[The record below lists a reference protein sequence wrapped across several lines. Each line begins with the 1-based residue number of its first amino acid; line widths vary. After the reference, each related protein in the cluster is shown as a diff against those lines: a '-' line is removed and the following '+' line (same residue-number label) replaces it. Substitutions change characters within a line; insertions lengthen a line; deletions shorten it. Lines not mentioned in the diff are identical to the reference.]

1 MRPKKLARG
10 SLAFSNVQAER
21 GASHLIDLEQHVGK
35 EIEMRNPARN
45 WLSATCL
52 AATLPVTAGA
62 MDLVTYQLDWLPGG
76 DKSPIYICVQQ
87 GFCEAAG
94 IEIKIEPGRGSSEA
108 ITKLATGSSDIGS
121 AGLGALMAAK
131 ATEDVPV
138 TAVMSLFNTGPHAFY
153 TTKDQEI
160 AALTDVKGKKIATS
174 PFTASNV
181 YLPLVLADNGMS
193 EADIELT
200 KADPGALGPL
210 LMTGQQNAIIAWL
223 TDVTRYTAQAKEA
236 GKEIVVLPWADA
248 GLVLYSASIVASDSF
263 LQERPEVAKRFLGA
277 FKQSVEFA
285 QANPAKAGESVAAM
299 VPELD
304 AAYVTSSWG
313 DASALVFNDV
323 TEKDGL
329 GAFDP
334 ARVASTW
341 ARVAAAQGL
350 DPAAL
355 DPESIIDRSL
365 LPE

>member
-1 MRPKKLARG
+1 MPK
-10 SLAFSNVQAER
+10 STTS
-21 GASHLIDLEQHVGK
+21 
-35 EIEMRNPARN
+35 
-45 WLSATCL
+45 WL
-52 AATLPVTAGA
+52 AALALTTALPSGAALA
-62 MDLVTYQLDWLPGG
+62 MDKVTYQLDWLPGG

-87 GFCEAAG
+87 GFCEEAG
-94 IEIKIEPGRGSSEA
+94 IEISIEPGRGSSEA

-121 AGLGALMAAK
+121 AGLGALMAAR

-138 TAVMSLFNTGPHAFY
+138 TAVMSIFNTGPHAFY
-153 TTKDQEI
+153 TTKDQGI
-160 AALTDVKGKKIATS
+160 ASLADVKGKKIATS

-193 EADIELT
+193 ETDIELT

-223 TDVTRYTAQAKEA
+223 TDVTRYSTQAAEA

-248 GLVLYSASIVASDSF
+248 GLVLYSASLVASDKF
-263 LQERPEVAKRFLGA
+263 LAERPEVAKRFIGA
-277 FKQSVEFA
+277 FKKSVEFA
-285 QANPAKAGESVAAM
+285 QANPEGAGESVAAM

-313 DASALVFNDV
+313 DASVLVFNEV
-323 TEKDGL
+323 TETDGL
-329 GAFDP
+329 GVFEPERLA
-334 ARVASTW
+334 ATW

-355 DPESIIDRSL
+355 DPEAVVDRSF
-365 LPE
+365 LPAE